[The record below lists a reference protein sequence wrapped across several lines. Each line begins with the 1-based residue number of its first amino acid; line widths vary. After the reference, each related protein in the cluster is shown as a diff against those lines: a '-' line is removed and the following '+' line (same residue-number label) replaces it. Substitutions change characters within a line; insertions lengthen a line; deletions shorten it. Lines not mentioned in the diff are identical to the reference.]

1 MRKFAVQFVVIIHVL
16 FATAIFA
23 CLPIAL
29 IYPRSH
35 KEILFFIG
43 AVLISQI
50 PYRACVLTKIENA
63 LRGEEKY
70 HGTFM
75 SHYLEKVFHVHV
87 SDKVI
92 NIFSAVYFV
101 VAILI
106 AIFYQLRQ
114 AF

>member
-1 MRKFAVQFVVIIHVL
+1 MRKLAIKLVVLIHAL
-16 FATAIFA
+16 FAAAIFA
-23 CLPIAL
+23 CLPIVL

-35 KEILFFIG
+35 KTILFFIG

-75 SHYLEKVFHVHV
+75 SHYLETVFHVHV

-101 VAILI
+101 TAILV
-106 AIFYQLRQ
+106 AIFYRLNQ